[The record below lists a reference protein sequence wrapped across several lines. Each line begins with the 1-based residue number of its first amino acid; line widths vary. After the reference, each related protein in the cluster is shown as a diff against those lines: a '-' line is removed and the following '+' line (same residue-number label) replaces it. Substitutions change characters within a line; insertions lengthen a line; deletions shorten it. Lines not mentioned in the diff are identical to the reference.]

1 MTNPPKCRGTMQHCN
16 ESSSPSWW
24 KPAAPTSRS
33 KPLTTTKGLAKGR
46 DHIGHRC
53 RARTQREEQL
63 RLPTATKAPSPM
75 TANHTR
81 SNNPRTKDN
90 PLCVIVAE
98 LHPRRSSS
106 DFTSPDLAP
115 PDRSAKRWRAT
126 IEDNNQGHNDFQM
139 RRLQEGHDSEDA
151 VVARPRRIGF
161 SPLEEDARGRGSSSP
176 STPVR

>member
-53 RARTQREEQL
+53 RARIQREEQL

-75 TANHTR
+75 TANHSR
-81 SNNPRTKDN
+81 SNLPQTKDS
-90 PLCVIVAE
+90 PLRVIDAE

-115 PDRSAKRWRAT
+115 PVRRPPRGGGQPSKTTIKAT
-126 IEDNNQGHNDFQM
+126 MTSRCDAFKKGTTSKMPSSHV
-139 RRLQEGHDSEDA
+139 QEGQ
-151 VVARPRRIGF
+151 GF
-161 SPLEEDARGRGSSSP
+161 
-176 STPVR
+176 TPGG